1 MSVSTWSSMEM
12 DLSWSI
18 LDGKKRFFQA
28 FSPACDVRD
37 FWQHDEQRRC
47 YAATVKSTFSGL
59 LLRFR
64 TCRQMPTYLKSELMG
79 KRGAMINDHSL
90 VNAGKSNLPRDFIL

>member
-1 MSVSTWSSMEM
+1 MEM

-37 FWQHDEQRRC
+37 FWQHDEHRC
-47 YAATVKSTFSGL
+47 YATVKSTFSGL
-59 LLRFR
+59 LLCFR
-64 TCRQMPTYLKSELMG
+64 TCRQMPYYLYLMEPELMMG
-79 KRGAMINDHSL
+79 EARGSVHSNIAEKWEL
-90 VNAGKSNLPRDFIL
+90 LLGILLHMSK

>member
-1 MSVSTWSSMEM
+1 ME
-12 DLSWSI
+12 
-18 LDGKKRFFQA
+18 KRFFQA

-37 FWQHDEQRRC
+37 FWHDEQRC
-47 YAATVKSTFSGL
+47 YASATVKSTFSGL

-90 VNAGKSNLPRDFIL
+90 VNAEKSNLPTYRYIYLLLRFHFITTMDFDV